1 MLRAIDPRVYVVGN
15 PTMPRQSAFEVT
27 MADGT
32 VLWSKLSQPDG
43 RNNQYVPS
51 AKVSV
56 CAYLCVACV
65 GILGVRAR

>member
-43 RNNQYVPS
+43 RNNQYAS
-51 AKVSV
+51 EHSSV
-56 CAYLCVACV
+56 CMCGECVCACRV
-65 GILGVRAR
+65 SG